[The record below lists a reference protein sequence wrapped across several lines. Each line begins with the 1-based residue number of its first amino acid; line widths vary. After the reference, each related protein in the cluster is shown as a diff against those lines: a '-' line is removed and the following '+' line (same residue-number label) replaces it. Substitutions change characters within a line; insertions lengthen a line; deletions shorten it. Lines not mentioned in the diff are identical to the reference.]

1 MARIYDLLLPGSK
14 NAIPR
19 ADLLRVTGLDDRAFR
34 RRVQL
39 ERLAGFPILT
49 DCATGGYFRPASPS
63 DSLRF
68 ARSMRRRAVE
78 TLAVAEAVELAA
90 VRETGQMNIFEF
102 IDLQQVPKCG
112 DGVDDG

>member
-1 MARIYDLLLPGSK
+1 MARIYDLLLPGAQ

-19 ADLLRVTGLDDRAFR
+19 SELLRITGLDDRVFR

-39 ERLAGFPILT
+39 ERLAGLPILT
-49 DCATGGYFRPASPS
+49 DCATVGYFRPASPS

-78 TLAVAEAVELAA
+78 TLSVANAVEQSAM
-90 VRETGQMNIFEF
+90 RETGQLSLE
-102 IDLQQVPKCG
+102 DLDYG
-112 DGVDDG
+112 

>member
-1 MARIYDLLLPGSK
+1 MARIYDLLLTGSE

-19 ADLLRVTGLDDRAFR
+19 AELLRITGLDDRAFR

-63 DSLRF
+63 ESLRF
-68 ARSMRRRAVE
+68 ARSMRRRAFE
-78 TLAVAEAVELAA
+78 TLAVAEAVELSAM
-90 VRETGQMNIFEF
+90 REAGQIRLEGF
-102 IDLQQVPKCG
+102 
-112 DGVDDG
+112 DG

>member
-19 ADLLRVTGLDDRAFR
+19 ADLLRVTGLDDRTFR

-78 TLAVAEAVELAA
+78 TLAVTEAVEMSAM
-90 VRETGQMNIFEF
+90 REAGQTRMEGF
-102 IDLQQVPKCG
+102 
-112 DGVDDG
+112 DG